1 MTTGITGPRKPSIF
15 VKKINYWTIF
25 NMGAVVYGSW
35 LDIDFNRTGSNC
47 LTIMKNE
54 APRSKLRGIKAEL
67 RRSQTRLRSDELR
80 RSSTCPSS
88 LQQAAGYSGEG
99 E

>member
-1 MTTGITGPRKPSIF
+1 MFDRK
-15 VKKINYWTIF
+15 TIGF
-25 NMGAVVYGSW
+25 PIVRTIARMDNIYEVVRQSY
-35 LDIDFNRTGSNC
+35 
-47 LTIMKNE
+47 E

-67 RRSQTRLRSDELR
+67 HRSLTRLRSDELR
-80 RSSTCPSS
+80 RGSPCLSS